1 MTRRERVWAALAGK
15 SVDRPPVSFWGHFY
29 HRESSARDLV
39 DATLEFQREYDWDWI
54 KLNPRKHY
62 HVEPWGVSYRYSG
75 KPNQK
80 PALESC
86 PVREAGDWAKI
97 GAQPPAEGAL
107 REQIEAVR
115 LLRAALP
122 ADVPLLETVFTP
134 LAVLGEM
141 VREPRELR
149 DAMRTHPGLVRAALE
164 AVTTTWEGYVA
175 RLLEAGADGIFLAT
189 VDWASEDLM
198 SADAY
203 RAWARA
209 TDLRVLAAAARAPFN
224 VLHVCKRRNLLL
236 ALSDY
241 PVAAFSWAAT
251 DPTNP
256 ALAVA
261 SEQLN
266 GAVMG
271 GLSQDGA
278 LQGATPDAVLEEYRM
293 ACDQTGGRRWL
304 AAPGCSIPPGTP
316 AANLRAVR
324 DAVESTRLA
333 APRAR
338 ELMRRHTPG

>member
-1 MTRRERVWAALAGK
+1 MTPRERVWATLRGEPA
-15 SVDRPPVSFWGHFY
+15 DRPPVSFWGHVY
-29 HRESSARDLV
+29 HRESSASELV
-39 DATLEFQREYDWDWI
+39 DATLEFQRAYDWDWI

-75 KPNQK
+75 RPDEKPVL
-80 PALESC
+80 ASC
-86 PVREAGDWAKI
+86 PVRGPADWAKI
-97 GAQPPAEGAL
+97 GARPPAQGAL
-107 REQIEAVR
+107 GEQIEAVR

-122 ADVPLLETVFTP
+122 AEVPLLETVFTP

-141 VREPRELR
+141 VREPHELR
-149 DAMRTHPGLVRAALE
+149 DAMRAHPALVRAALE
-164 AVTTTWEGYVA
+164 AVTATWEGYVP

-189 VDWASEDLM
+189 VDWASEDLL
-198 SADAY
+198 SAEEY
-203 RAWARA
+203 RSWARP

-251 DPTNP
+251 DSTNP
-256 ALAVA
+256 TLEAALAR
-261 SEQLN
+261 LDR
-266 GAVMG
+266 AVMG
-271 GLSQDGA
+271 GMSQDGA
-278 LQGATPDAVLEEYRM
+278 LQAATPDAVLEEYRT
-293 ACDQTGGRRWL
+293 ACEQTRGRRWL

-324 DAVESTRLA
+324 EAVESTRLA

-338 ELMRRHTPG
+338 

>member
-1 MTRRERVWAALAGK
+1 MTRRERVWAALAGQP
-15 SVDRPPVSFWGHFY
+15 VDRPPVSFWGHFY
-29 HRESSARDLV
+29 HRESSARELV

-75 KPNQK
+75 TPGEKPV
-80 PALESC
+80 LESC
-86 PVREAGDWAKI
+86 PVRNPGDWAKI
-97 GAQPPAEGAL
+97 GVKPPAEGAL
-107 REQIEAVR
+107 GEQIEAVR

-122 ADVPLLETVFTP
+122 ADVPILETVFTP

-141 VREPRELR
+141 VREPAELR
-149 DAMRTHPGLVRAALE
+149 DALRTHPALVRTALE
-164 AVTTTWEGYVA
+164 AVTATWEGYIP
-175 RLLEAGADGIFLAT
+175 RLLEAGADGIFFAT

-198 SADAY
+198 TAGDY
-203 RAWARA
+203 RTWARA
-209 TDLRVLAAAARAPFN
+209 TDLRALAAAAQARFN
-224 VLHVCKRRNLLL
+224 VLHVCKRRNHLL
-236 ALSDY
+236 ALADY

-256 ALAVA
+256 ALAA
-261 SEQLN
+261 ALGRLN

-271 GLSQDGA
+271 GIGQDAA
-278 LQGATPDAVLEEYRM
+278 LQAASPDVVLEEYRT
-293 ACDQTGGRRWL
+293 ACEQTGGRRWL

-324 DAVESTRLA
+324 EAVESTRLA

-338 ELMRRHTPG
+338 

>member
-15 SVDRPPVSFWGHFY
+15 AVDRPPVSFWGHFY

-75 KPNQK
+75 RPDEKPV
-80 PALESC
+80 LESC
-86 PVREAGDWAKI
+86 AVREPGDWAKI
-97 GAQPPAEGAL
+97 VARPPAQGAL
-107 REQIEAVR
+107 GEQIEAVR

-122 ADVPLLETVFTP
+122 ADVPILETVFTP

-141 VREPRELR
+141 VREPRELS
-149 DAMRTHPGLVRAALE
+149 DAMRAQPALVRSALE
-164 AVTTTWEGYVA
+164 AVTTTWEGYIP
-175 RLLEAGADGIFLAT
+175 RLLEVGADGIFFAT
-189 VDWASEDLM
+189 VDWASEDLL
-198 SADAY
+198 SAAEY
-203 RAWARA
+203 RIWARA
-209 TDLRVLAAAARAPFN
+209 TDLRVLAAASGAPFN
-224 VLHVCKRRNLLL
+224 VLHVCKRRNHLL

-256 ALAVA
+256 SLAAALGR
-261 SEQLN
+261 LN

-271 GLSQDGA
+271 GISQDGA
-278 LQGATPDAVLEEYRM
+278 LQAASPDALLEEYRT
-293 ACDQTGGRRWL
+293 ACEQTGGRRWL

-324 DAVESTRLA
+324 EAVESTRLA

-338 ELMRRHTPG
+338 

>member
-1 MTRRERVWAALAGK
+1 MNRRDRVGAALVGQA
-15 SVDRPPVSFWGHFY
+15 VDRPPVSFWGHFY

-75 KPNQK
+75 KPNEK
-80 PALESC
+80 PVLEAC
-86 PVREAGDWAKI
+86 PVREPADWAKI
-97 GAQPPAEGAL
+97 GARPPHEGAL
-107 REQIEAVR
+107 GEQIEAVR
-115 LLRAALP
+115 LLRSALP
-122 ADVPLLETVFTP
+122 ADVPILETVFTP

-141 VREPRELR
+141 VRDPGELR
-149 DAMRTHPGLVRAALE
+149 DAMRSHPALVRAALE
-164 AVTTTWEGYVA
+164 AVTATFEGYVP

-189 VDWASEDLM
+189 VDWASEDQL
-198 SADAY
+198 SAAAY
-203 RAWARA
+203 RTWARA
-209 TDLRVLAAAARAPFN
+209 TDLRVLAAAARARFN

-256 ALAVA
+256 SLAVGR
-261 SEQLN
+261 SQLN

-271 GLSQDGA
+271 GIDPEGA
-278 LQGATPDAVLEEYRM
+278 LQDSSPRAVLDAYRT

-304 AAPGCSIPPGTP
+304 VAPGCSIPPETP

-324 DAVESTRLA
+324 DAVEATRLA
-333 APRAR
+333 APRA
-338 ELMRRHTPG
+338 L